1 MDNGEP
7 IDPKKTYKVAGWAT
21 VNRTPEGRLI
31 WDIIR
36 DYILD
41 KRPGDVLRLPK
52 VNHPKVI
59 GMSDNPGIA
68 DHPGRVA

>member
-1 MDNGEP
+1 M
-7 IDPKKTYKVAGWAT
+7 
-21 VNRTPEGRLI
+21 NRTPEGRLI

-36 DYILD
+36 DYILATKD
-41 KRPGDVLRLPK
+41 SRDVLRVPK

-68 DHPGRVA
+68 DYPGRVA